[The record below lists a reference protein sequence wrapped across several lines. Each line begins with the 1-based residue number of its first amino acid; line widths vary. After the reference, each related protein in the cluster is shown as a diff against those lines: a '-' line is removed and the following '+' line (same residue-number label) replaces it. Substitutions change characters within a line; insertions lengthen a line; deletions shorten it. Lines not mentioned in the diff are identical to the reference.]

1 MNVKMYIFGNMDFF
15 SHSRYRILLAI
26 LFCYC
31 LPLLAQIF
39 FNTFQSPANTFWAS
53 TAIGLFITAFG
64 SLILFM
70 LITSWEI
77 EQKTIETEIIT
88 IEPPSPEPT
97 LDPKLLEEAE
107 ERFHLV
113 FEELSSCKAQ
123 NSQLEEE
130 LDHCQRELLDLNM
143 ESERLHRELEQ
154 TQQEFEHFK
163 ASSEEK
169 LEQNHLFLGEYQQT
183 INEQRNAV
191 ETKQQ
196 IIEQLETKVR
206 DLTYEIKT
214 LLQIAEKVQSD
225 KPQTIVPIPLGALV
239 LCETNTS
246 YQVNENERPARQ
258 NLEKPVLM
266 SNSIAAQL
274 KRCLDIAQKITGG
287 SHYANRLTRTR
298 DLSLDNNALD
308 LRRLCDSLRSEAS
321 SPLWVYS
328 QKESKLLFANQ
339 EIKNLLGWHPEKF
352 IQNFSEIIG
361 GHTQEWQNALA
372 QLAYKNICQTQ
383 LSLKA
388 KSGQTVTLQCHM
400 GVISTGLFRGY
411 IIGIADHEAV

>member
-1 MNVKMYIFGNMDFF
+1 MNVKMYIYSNMDFF
-15 SHSRYRILLAI
+15 HHSRYRILLAI
-26 LFCYC
+26 LLCYF
-31 LPLLAQIF
+31 LPLLAQFF
-39 FNTFQSPANTFWAS
+39 FNAIQNPANEFWAS
-53 TAIGLFITAFG
+53 TAIGLFIIGTG

-70 LITSWEI
+70 LLTSWETAHLTT
-77 EQKTIETEIIT
+77 KTEIIT
-88 IEPPSPEPT
+88 IEPPPPEPT

-123 NSQLEEE
+123 NSQLGEE
-130 LDHCQRELLDLNM
+130 LDHCRKELSDLNID
-143 ESERLHRELEQ
+143 SKKFQLELEQ
-154 TQQEFEHFK
+154 TQGEFEHFK

-214 LLQIAEKVQSD
+214 LLQIAEKVQCE
-225 KPQTIVPIPLGALV
+225 KPQTVVPIPLGGLV
-239 LCETNTS
+239 LCEKNTT
-246 YQVNENERPARQ
+246 YQANENDRPVRQ
-258 NLEKPVLM
+258 NLEKPTLM

-287 SHYANRLTRTR
+287 SHYANRVTRTR
-298 DLSLDNNALD
+298 ELPLDNNALD

-339 EIKNLLGWHPEKF
+339 EIKNVLGWHPEKF
-352 IQNFSEIIG
+352 IQNFSEIISAP
-361 GHTQEWQNALA
+361 HEWQNALS
-372 QLAYKNICQTQ
+372 QLAYKNTCQTQ
-383 LSLKA
+383 MTLKT
-388 KSGQTVTLQCHM
+388 KSGQAVALHCHM
-400 GVISTGLFRGY
+400 GVISTGLFRGH
-411 IIGIADHEAV
+411 IIGIADTHD

>member
-1 MNVKMYIFGNMDFF
+1 M
-15 SHSRYRILLAI
+15 
-26 LFCYC
+26 
-31 LPLLAQIF
+31 
-39 FNTFQSPANTFWAS
+39 
-53 TAIGLFITAFG
+53 GLFITAVG

-70 LITSWEI
+70 LMTAWEVTHLAS
-77 EQKTIETEIIT
+77 KTEIIT
-88 IEPPSPEPT
+88 VEPPPPEPT
-97 LDPKLLEEAE
+97 LDPNFLKKQKN
-107 ERFHLV
+107 V
-113 FEELSSCKAQ
+113 FTWFSKSFSSCKAQ
-123 NSQLEEE
+123 SSQIEEE
-130 LDHCQRELLDLNM
+130 LDHCQRELLNISL
-143 ESERLHRELEQ
+143 ESEQLHRELEK

-163 ASSEEK
+163 ISSEEK

-196 IIEQLETKVR
+196 VIEQLETKVR

-214 LLQIAEKVQSD
+214 LLQIAEKVQGD
-225 KPQTIVPIPLGALV
+225 KPPNIVHMPLGGLAV
-239 LCETNTS
+239 AETHTP
-246 YQVNENERPARQ
+246 YQVQETERPVRQ
-258 NLEKPVLM
+258 SLEKPVLM

-308 LRRLCDSLRSEAS
+308 LRRLCDSLSSEAS

-352 IQNFSEIIG
+352 IQNFSEILNRS
-361 GHTQEWQNALA
+361 H
-372 QLAYKNICQTQ
+372 
-383 LSLKA
+383 SRMA
-388 KSGQTVTLQCHM
+388 KCNRPTCLQ
-400 GVISTGLFRGY
+400 
-411 IIGIADHEAV
+411 IIFVKPN